1 MLESKSEVT
10 NMTIKINRTAN
21 INAIGHHSHSN
32 SKPVVRI
39 APFAIYAS
47 LTDAAEQN
55 DCTIGA
61 ISVVC
66 NKHYKYCKGV
76 RYCWLSDLMEHLD
89 EITDGLNAQKTK
101 ADAWDAMLAKQK
113 AEKEAREKYTQHKT
127 NVEKLREQLAEE
139 EQLMLEAEQVCKSFN

>member
-1 MLESKSEVT
+1 MT
-10 NMTIKINRTAN
+10 TIKIHKIAN
-21 INAIGHHSHSN
+21 INAIGHHTGKN
-32 SKPVVRI
+32 NKPVVRI

-66 NKHYKYCKGV
+66 NKKYKYCKGK

-89 EITDGLNAQKTK
+89 EITEGLNTQQKK

-113 AEKEAREKYTQHKT
+113 AEKEAREKYAKHQQKCA
-127 NVEKLREQLAEE
+127 ELRAKLEQEM
-139 EQLMLEAEQVCKSFN
+139 QLMHEAEQLCESFN

>member
-1 MLESKSEVT
+1 
-10 NMTIKINRTAN
+10 MTIKINRTAN
-21 INAIGHHSHSN
+21 ITAIGHHSHSN

-47 LTDAAEQN
+47 LTDAAERN

-66 NKHYKYCKGV
+66 NKHYKYCKGK

-89 EITDGLNAQKTK
+89 EVNEYMNAQNAK
-101 ADAWDAMLAKQK
+101 AEAYDAIIAKQK
-113 AEKEAREKYTQHKT
+113 AEREARERLARHQA
-127 NVEKLREQLAEE
+127 ECAELEAKLTKARQLLADAEQLC
-139 EQLMLEAEQVCKSFN
+139 EQYN